1 MEKRKQLSMV
11 WKVTIM
17 MTLLLLIPVAA
28 LCAFYIQTFQRSL
41 TKEAHNDMQS
51 ALLRME
57 TNIDNS
63 ITQSVSILEEFVYRQ
78 ELAYFLDENNELSAK
93 EINYYVSSVQSELM
107 NIKYTYAGKFNN
119 IGIYSSNK
127 QIPEEKASLFHFYLE
142 DLKEKPYYSE
152 VVDGKELIIYGKIR
166 IRDMRSSTLK
176 TNTLNIQD
184 TGSLILPVYRKV
196 VNLNTGELSG
206 IVELDIEVAKLAD
219 KQALENEGNTIAK
232 VLLTPEKTILFDT
245 GKYGEELE
253 ETLSDIIVDKSGT
266 NEFVYQD
273 QKYLIRYDTCK
284 TTGLLK
290 AVIMPTEDM
299 MQYVKD
305 KIIQMI
311 FITLVCLAILVMIT
325 YYIMNNMLKRLV
337 VLDQMMGKVGQ
348 GEFKVEI
355 SENEK
360 YEDEVSRI
368 TKTFNTMASRLEQVM
383 DEKIEGE
390 KTKKDAELRAL
401 QAQINPHFLYN
412 TLENVRMQCEVDGYE
427 AIGESLSV
435 LGELFRY
442 SMSWEGNEVPF
453 EMEWKNLKGYLH
465 IMGMRFEHLS
475 CELTMVDGVEDV
487 VVPKLILQPLVE
499 NSFNHGFRNKLP
511 PWKIVVRVGQ
521 EADKLIIMIED
532 NGEGIEEER
541 MIRLQ
546 ECLAENKP
554 FRSTEKQR
562 PSIGVI
568 NVKQRIDMLCKAG
581 SGLEI
586 RQGEHGGIS
595 IKIQISIQ
603 GEKNV

>member
-412 TLENVRMQCEVDGYE
+412 TLENLRMQCEVDGYE